1 MYTWHCIEQLELWYQ
16 CVSTFVHG
24 IIEHYSGVNSAS
36 TNQNFAVISNSFV
49 AKDQK
54 ACLYVFWILLSTLFS
69 AGRYKISMLLEFIVS
84 NKSSKIFK
92 YEAKVEIKAMD
103 YMLECELKVKV
114 EILCL
119 SFNEFYRSQ
128 FQIPDTIP

>member
-54 ACLYVFWILLSTLFS
+54 ACLYVFWILLRAIFS
-69 AGRYKISMLLEFIVS
+69 AGKYKNSMLLEFIIS
-84 NKSSKIFK
+84 NKSSKIIK
-92 YEAKVEIKAMD
+92 YEAKKLKSKQWITIVGMWIKSRN
-103 YMLECELKVKV
+103 LVSFIKW
-114 EILCL
+114 IL
-119 SFNEFYRSQ
+119 
-128 FQIPDTIP
+128 

>member
-16 CVSTFVHG
+16 CVSTFVQG
-24 IIEHYSGVNSAS
+24 IIGHYSGVNSAP
-36 TNQNFAVISNSFV
+36 TNQNSAVIYNSFV

-54 ACLYVFWILLSTLFS
+54 TCLYVFWILLRAIFS
-69 AGRYKISMLLEFIVS
+69 AGKYKIPMLLEFIVS

-92 YEAKVEIKAMD
+92 YAAKIEIKVMD
-103 YMLECELKVKV
+103 YMYECELKV

-128 FQIPDTIP
+128 FQIPDTMP

>member
-16 CVSTFVHG
+16 CVSTFVHS
-24 IIEHYSGVNSAS
+24 IIGHYSGGNSAP
-36 TNQNFAVISNSFV
+36 TNQNSAVIYNSFV

-54 ACLYVFWILLSTLFS
+54 TCLYVFWILLSTLFS
-69 AGRYKISMLLEFIVS
+69 AGKYKISMLLEFIVS
-84 NKSSKIFK
+84 NKSSKIIK
-92 YEAKVEIKAMD
+92 YEAKIEIKARD
-103 YMLECELKVKV
+103 YMLKCELKV